1 MLLQQQQRTV
11 LRYLRSKKLRVLLLL
26 LLLSRYYGRAYS
38 LCSKITTN
46 QAKKGQHATLWL
58 DREARATT

>member
-26 LLLSRYYGRAYS
+26 LLSRYGSRAYS

-58 DREARATT
+58 DWEARAT

>member
-26 LLLSRYYGRAYS
+26 LLSRFGSS

-46 QAKKGQHATLWL
+46 QAKKGQHALWL
-58 DREARATT
+58 DWEARAT